1 MNNERKS
8 VKVINLNA
16 SRYGIS
22 NVKKEIESEIMK
34 LPKFLQR
41 LTIDHCASNPEERQ
55 RIVDAGGEV
64 TQDEF
69 GSYRVNR
76 LVMSQKSIVMV

>member
-1 MNNERKS
+1 MH
-8 VKVINLNA
+8 I
-16 SRYGIS
+16 I
-22 NVKKEIESEIMK
+22 KEIESEIMK

-76 LVMSQKSIVMV
+76 LVMSQKMIDMAQIKLNLLGM